1 MSIKNTVLHDWHVN
15 NNANMAE
22 FGGYDMPLWYS
33 AGVKQEHLAVI
44 QTAGLFDTSH
54 MAVITLEGDGCWEL
68 LQHTFTKDLD
78 KCIGPQKKPLAE
90 GRCVYGTFLN
100 AAGHVI
106 DDAIVYRQ
114 GEDRFMVV
122 VNAGMGEKISAH
134 LENYNDQSAKIVDYT
149 DKLGKIDIQGVATLE
164 ILKNLLQNPDQ
175 IFEKFIYFS
184 FKGWFDSDWCKEPVV
199 TKSGI
204 EILLSRTGY
213 TGEFG
218 VEIFV
223 KVEQAQQL
231 WEDILATGAPLNIL
245 PCGLA
250 ARDSLRTGAV
260 LPLSHQDIGEHL
272 FINNPWPFALPYDD
286 EGKFTK
292 SFLGYKALIEEKYSS
307 FTYPFAGYN
316 PRKIPLIEES
326 FVADENGESI
336 GRILTCTTDMAIDR
350 RDDEIISVAA
360 NKTSDDDAFSPKG
373 LSCGFIL
380 VQKELSAGDKVF
392 LVNGKRKI
400 EVEIRQD
407 IRPNRTARLSTKQL
421 LEKK

>member
-1 MSIKNTVLHDWHVN
+1 
-15 NNANMAE
+15 MAA

-54 MAVITLEGDGCWEL
+54 MAVITLEGRGCWKL
-68 LQHTFTKDLD
+68 LQQTFTKDLD
-78 KCIGPQKKPLAE
+78 KCIGPQKKTLAE

-100 AAGHVI
+100 DAGHVI

-114 GEDRFMVV
+114 DENRFMVV
-122 VNAGMGEKISAH
+122 VNAGMGEKISSH
-134 LENYNDQSAKIVDYT
+134 LESYNDNSATIIDYT
-149 DKLGKIDIQGVATLE
+149 DKLGKIDIQGVATLK
-164 ILKNLLQNPDQ
+164 ILQNLLQNSDQ

-223 KVEQAQQL
+223 KVEQAEKL
-231 WEDILATGAPLNIL
+231 WGEILATGAQFNIL

-272 FINNPWPFALPYDD
+272 FINNPWDFALPYG
-286 EGKFTK
+286 EQGNFTK
-292 SFLGYKALIEEKYSS
+292 PFLGDKALAEASYSS

-316 PRKIPLIEES
+316 PRKIPLSEES
-326 FVADENGESI
+326 FVADENGKHI

-350 RDDEIISVAA
+350 SDSEIISVAT
-360 NKTSDDDAFSPKG
+360 NKMRGAEPFLPKG

-380 VQKELSAGDKVF
+380 VEKEISAGDKVY

-407 IRPNRTARLSTKQL
+407 IRPNRTARLSTKQM
-421 LEKK
+421 LEQK

>member
-1 MSIKNTVLHDWHVN
+1 M
-15 NNANMAE
+15 
-22 FGGYDMPLWYS
+22 
-33 AGVKQEHLAVI
+33 
-44 QTAGLFDTSH
+44 
-54 MAVITLEGDGCWEL
+54 
-68 LQHTFTKDLD
+68 
-78 KCIGPQKKPLAE
+78 
-90 GRCVYGTFLN
+90 YGTFLN
-100 AAGHVI
+100 DAGHVI

-114 GEDRFMVV
+114 GEQRFMVV

-134 LENYNDQSAKIVDYT
+134 LKSYNSQSVKIVDYT
-149 DKLGKIDIQGVATLE
+149 DKLGKIDIQGVATLK
-164 ILKNLLQNPDQ
+164 ILQNLFQNPDQ
-175 IFEKFIYFS
+175 LFEKFIYFS

-223 KVEQAQQL
+223 KAEQTQKL
-231 WEDILATGAPLNIL
+231 WDEILATGAPYNIL

-272 FINNPWPFALPYDD
+272 FINNPWSFALPYGDD
-286 EGKFTK
+286 VKFTK
-292 SFLGYKALIEEKYSS
+292 PFLGDKALAEGRYSS
-307 FTYPFAGYN
+307 FTYPFTGYN
-316 PRKIPLIEES
+316 PRKIPLSEES

-350 RDDEIISVAA
+350 RDQEIASVAV
-360 NKTSDDDAFSPKG
+360 NKTIDDDTFSPKG

-380 VQKELSAGDKVF
+380 VEKEMSVGDKVF

-407 IRPNRTARLSTKQL
+407 IRPNRTARLPIKQM
-421 LEKK
+421 LEQQ